1 MQEVIEAA
9 REKIKSQQVPE
20 RSESST
26 KEIVLEAELEQAKIT
41 DLKEKIGYLKNHYT
55 VSTLNE
61 DVLKMESGL
70 PTTVNSRLADTLLLR
85 TLTIRTKFR
94 SPSIEV

>member
-26 KEIVLEAELEQAKIT
+26 KEIVLEAELEQAKMEIT
-41 DLKEKIGYLKNHYT
+41 DLKEKIGYLKIITQFLH
-55 VSTLNE
+55 
-61 DVLKMESGL
+61 
-70 PTTVNSRLADTLLLR
+70 
-85 TLTIRTKFR
+85 
-94 SPSIEV
+94 